1 MIKEEVAKQFANDI
15 DEFKVAGVLLAAGDV
30 KHVYRIGRYEGFLAG
45 FEAEKSQ
52 WHYVKDKDFPTEEG
66 CYLVCRKHNGQRYL
80 ELLGFDGKYWVT
92 GLHDDPEDFII
103 AWKSEDLP
111 EEE

>member
-1 MIKEEVAKQFANDI
+1 MTKEETAKQFANDI

-52 WHYVKDKDFPTEEG
+52 WHYVKDKKMQKFDEGTEIKF
-66 CYLVCRKHNGQRYL
+66 LK
-80 ELLGFDGKYWVT
+80 GKYTKAKRIVIC
-92 GLHDDPEDFII
+92 LCENNNYQNIY
-103 AWKSEDLP
+103 AWKEIVLP
-111 EEE
+111 KEIE